1 MMSTSRS
8 ASGRKYKIA
17 LGLDLGHVQNKDP
30 TWEVIVDRL
39 TKHKKVRAKGGWYFV
54 GGSFSAPERKESNL
68 ICRSM
73 LTLDLDKV
81 RATMDIFALEWVL
94 LERIKC
100 AFVAYSTFQHTA
112 DVPRV
117 RVIVP
122 LSRDVTPSEYR
133 EVSRRFAE
141 TLGLKLDPCSFVANQ
156 AMFMPQTRDLST
168 AWSAAQAG
176 EPYAV
181 PDDLACLPSL
191 ETATKALRVEHQ
203 NREDTAYGLAALS
216 AECKA
221 VKSAPNGAQ
230 ERTLNIAALR
240 LGSLSAAGYLTRQT
254 VEMHLEVAALE
265 MVNHDPKKPWL
276 QRDICKKVKRS
287 FDDGEKTPRGA
298 GCTADDFDPVTGE
311 VFWRGPILTV
321 QDPSAPWADPD
332 DLLSVA
338 PADPYPVD
346 TLPPTMAAAVR
357 EVQAYVQAPM
367 AMLGSAALGALS
379 AAAQP
384 LVDVDRDRTLTGP
397 CSLFLLTIGE
407 SGERKSSCD
416 GYFTAVITQ
425 WERDERERLGPAIKE
440 AESKHS
446 AWSAQCLGVRQ
457 AITNASKN
465 NKPTS
470 ELDARLVELAAIEP
484 ARVQVPQ
491 LLWGD
496 TTPEE
501 LGFGLTKGRPSVAIM
516 SSEAGVVLGSH
527 GMGKD
532 SQQRNLGLLNTL
544 WDGGR
549 HTVNRRTSES
559 YVVEGARLTMSLATQ
574 EVSLRAFVDGGK
586 GLARGMGFFARF
598 LISWP
603 VSTQGFRPYQE
614 ATGMP
619 ALERHN
625 ERVNDLLNQPL
636 PLDHLGCLVPTRLTL
651 TTDAK
656 SVWVAFYNEVET
668 RLGPGGPLSDVRDI
682 ASKIADNAARLAGV
696 FHALEHGTS
705 GRVSGDNMQRGC
717 TLATW
722 YLEQA
727 QRLFAGLE
735 IDPGITEAAKLDSW
749 LVDRCRSENVQ
760 SVPTKVVSQY
770 GPFGLRAKVAWSA
783 ALEVLANH
791 SRARF
796 VMEGNRRMIAVN
808 PVLLR

>member
-1 MMSTSRS
+1 MS
-8 ASGRKYKIA
+8 ASPSAPGRKYKIA
-17 LGLDLGHVQNKDP
+17 FGQGMGHVKSLELA
-30 TWEVIVDRL
+30 WESIVDRL
-39 TKHKKVRAKGGWYFV
+39 TKHEKVEEKGGRYFV
-54 GGSFSAPERKESNL
+54 GGAFSSPERKEENL
-68 ICRSM
+68 TCRSM
-73 LTLDLDKV
+73 LTLDLDEADEGV
-81 RATMDIFALEWVL
+81 NVFDLQWTL
-94 LERIKC
+94 LERITC
-100 AFVAYSTFQHTA
+100 AFVAYSTFRHTE
-112 DVPRV
+112 DMPRL

-122 LSRDVTPSEYR
+122 LSRDVAPSEYR

-141 TLGLKLDPCSFVANQ
+141 TLGLKLDPCSFVPNQ

-168 AWSAAQAG
+168 TWSAAQAG
-176 EPYAV
+176 EPYLV
-181 PDDLACLPSL
+181 PEDLARLPNL
-191 ETATKALRVEHQ
+191 EAAAKAPRVEHRD
-203 NREDTAYGLAALS
+203 REDTAYGLAALS
-216 AECKA
+216 AECEA
-221 VKSAPNGAQ
+221 VISAPNGAQ

-254 VEMHLEVAALE
+254 VEMDLEAAALK
-265 MVNHDPKKPWL
+265 MINHDPKKPWL

-287 FDDGEKTPRGA
+287 FDDGEKTPRGP

-311 VFWRGPILTV
+311 VFGRGPLLTV
-321 QDPSAPWADPD
+321 RDPSAPWADPD
-332 DLLSVA
+332 DLLAVA

-346 TLPPTMAAAVR
+346 ALPPTMAAAVR
-357 EVQAYVQAPM
+357 EVQAYVQAPI

-425 WERDERERLGPAIKE
+425 WERDERERLGPEIKE

-457 AITNASKN
+457 AITRAAKD

-574 EVSLRAFVDGGK
+574 EVSLRAFVEGGK

-619 ALERHN
+619 ALKRHN

-636 PLDHLGCLVPTRLTL
+636 PLDHLDCLVPTRLTL
-651 TTDAK
+651 TADAK

-682 ASKIADNAARLAGV
+682 ASKIADNAARLAAV

-705 GRVSGDNMQRGC
+705 GRISGDNMQRGC
-717 TLATW
+717 TLAAW

-735 IDPGITEAAKLDSW
+735 IDPGITAAAKLDSW
-749 LVDRCRSENVQ
+749 LVERCRSEGVQ
-760 SVPTKVVSQY
+760 SVPTAAVSQY
-770 GPFGLRAKVAWSA
+770 GPFGLRTKATWSA
-783 ALEVLANH
+783 ALEVLASH
-791 SRARF
+791 SRVRMM
-796 VMEGNRRMIAVN
+796 MEGNRRVIAVN